1 MSDPIRYA
9 SIRDAI
15 FEHDMFDAAGSGVLY
30 TLEGIRQVEAT
41 WAFESTELAAELMR
55 MTDDGLVVP
64 TYGETWNATP
74 AGRIAR
80 EARWQ
85 PRGLRHPT
93 LTLQTA
99 MPEDLVIALI
109 ATTTDGWDVLSNA
122 GFVEAALGVYLFRLG
137 DAVCD
142 ATVTTLISR
151 GLVRRELPDGFG
163 WQATLMLT
171 ADGRR
176 LYAQR
181 WCPGSVSNRRCR
193 FSQPARPST
202 YHSKISA

>member
-1 MSDPIRYA
+1 
-9 SIRDAI
+9 
-15 FEHDMFDAAGSGVLY
+15 MFDAAGSGALY

-99 MPEDLVIALI
+99 MPEDLDSL
-109 ATTTDGWDVLSNA
+109 TTTDGWDVLSNA

-142 ATVTTLISR
+142 ATDTTLISR